1 MSRRI
6 ASPSI
11 GGCAA
16 PLLALGLALSLELGA
31 GLAAAKGP
39 APQELIARMEAA
51 QRDLHT
57 LTAEFVQTSHVKL
70 FKQELRS
77 EGRLLYERGA
87 SQPAQ
92 PNSEPTVRL
101 RWEYLHPE
109 ASTLI
114 LVGEQARMRMG
125 KAGGSSPTQTFDL
138 ARDANMRA
146 IFAQL
151 RLWLGLGASLGGA
164 AAASLASPDI
174 AREYDMRTGGDSA
187 KPALLLFPRPGS
199 LLGKTF
205 ARIELHLDGRTW
217 QLLRLLLVEQSGD
230 EKEISFTRIQ
240 RNVALPASAFSL

>member
-1 MSRRI
+1 MSRRT
-6 ASPSI
+6 ASPST
-11 GGCAA
+11 GCRTA

-77 EGRLLYERGA
+77 EGRLLYERAA

-92 PNSEPTVRL
+92 PNFEPTVRL
-101 RWEYLHPE
+101 RWEYLRPE
-109 ASTLI
+109 ASTLV
-114 LVGEQARMRMG
+114 LFGEQAQMRMG
-125 KAGGSSPTQTFDL
+125 KAGGSAPTQTFDL

-151 RLWLGLGASLGGA
+151 RLWLGLGGA

-205 ARIELHLDGRTW
+205 SRIELHLDGRTW

>member
-1 MSRRI
+1 MSRRT
-6 ASPSI
+6 ASPST
-11 GGCAA
+11 GCRTA

-51 QRDLHT
+51 QRDLQT

-77 EGRLLYERGA
+77 EGRLLYERA

-101 RWEYLHPE
+101 RWEYLRPE
-109 ASTLI
+109 ASTLV

-125 KAGGSSPTQTFDL
+125 KAGGSAPTQTFDL

-151 RLWLGLGASLGGA
+151 RLWLGLGASLSGA

-205 ARIELHLDGRTW
+205 SRIELHLDGRTW